1 MTGVTILLVDDHPI
15 VREGYR
21 RLLERQPGFSV
32 CAEVDNAQAAYQ
44 AYKEFKPDVVVM
56 DIAMP
61 GASGIEAVR
70 HIRQWDKNARILI
83 FSMHLGAAMTLKAF
97 EAGAIGLRDEEQ
109 RPSELIRA
117 VSAVASG
124 ARVLSDDVSQALAAD
139 RLAGSSDLV
148 DDLSPREAEILR
160 LLASGMAS
168 EEIAVLLGLSPK
180 TVRNHHYAIK
190 SKIGARNDAHMV
202 WLAVGAGLVQ
212 IDAVK
217 IELLAGLSSALS
229 TAPLPR

>member
-32 CAEVDNAQAAYQ
+32 CAEVDNAQSAYH
-44 AYKEFKPDVVVM
+44 AYKEFRPDIVVM

-97 EAGAIGLRDEEQ
+97 EAGALGFVTKSSA
-109 RPSELIRA
+109 PGELIRA

-124 ARVLSDDVSQALAAD
+124 ARVLSEDVSQVLAAD
-139 RLAGSSDLV
+139 RLAGVSHLV
-148 DDLSPREAEILR
+148 NDLSPREVEILR
-160 LLASGMAS
+160 LLASGLAS
-168 EEIAVLLGLSPK
+168 EDIAELLALSPK
-180 TVRNHHYAIK
+180 TVRNQHYAIK

-202 WLAVGAGLVQ
+202 WLAVEAGLVQ
-212 IDAVK
+212 ISDVK
-217 IELLAGLSSALS
+217 IELSQD
-229 TAPLPR
+229 

>member
-21 RLLERQPGFSV
+21 RLLERQAGFSV
-32 CAEVDNAQAAYQ
+32 CAEVDNAQRAYQ
-44 AYKEFKPDVVVM
+44 AYKEFKPNIVVM

-70 HIRQWDKNARILI
+70 HIRQWDKHARILI

-97 EAGAIGLRDEEQ
+97 EAGALGFVTKSSA
-109 RPSELIRA
+109 PGELIRA

-124 ARVLSDDVSQALAAD
+124 TRVLSEDVSQALAAD

-168 EEIAVLLGLSPK
+168 EDIAVLLGLSPK
-180 TVRNHHYAIK
+180 TVRNQHYAIK

-202 WLAVGAGLVQ
+202 WLAVEAGLVQ
-212 IDAVK
+212 ISDVK
-217 IELLAGLSSALS
+217 IELSQD
-229 TAPLPR
+229 

>member
-32 CAEVDNAQAAYQ
+32 CAEVDNAQAAYL
-44 AYKEFKPDVVVM
+44 AYKEFQPSIVVM

-97 EAGAIGLRDEEQ
+97 EAGALGFVTKSSA
-109 RPSELIRA
+109 PSELIRA
-117 VSAVASG
+117 VSTVASG
-124 ARVLSDDVSQALAAD
+124 TRVLSEDVSQALAAD
-139 RLAGSSDLV
+139 RLAGASDLV

-168 EEIAVLLGLSPK
+168 EDIAVVLGLSPK
-180 TVRNHHYAIK
+180 TVRNQHYAIK

-202 WLAVGAGLVQ
+202 WLAVGAGLLP
-212 IDAVK
+212 INDVK
-217 IELLAGLSSALS
+217 IEL
-229 TAPLPR
+229 PQD

>member
-32 CAEVDNAQAAYQ
+32 CAEVDNAQRAYQ
-44 AYKEFKPDVVVM
+44 AYKDFKPDIVVM

-97 EAGAIGLRDEEQ
+97 EAGALNFVR
-109 RPSELIRA
+109 RA
-117 VSAVASG
+117 APPGNSYTRSRRWH
-124 ARVLSDDVSQALAAD
+124 RVRAFC
-139 RLAGSSDLV
+139 
-148 DDLSPREAEILR
+148 
-160 LLASGMAS
+160 
-168 EEIAVLLGLSPK
+168 PK
-180 TVRNHHYAIK
+180 MCLK
-190 SKIGARNDAHMV
+190 S
-202 WLAVGAGLVQ
+202 
-212 IDAVK
+212 
-217 IELLAGLSSALS
+217 
-229 TAPLPR
+229 LPRTGWRDCRISSMISVREKPRSSVCWRRGWRTKTSQNCLP